1 MPRKP
6 LTLAVL
12 NDQRGALGLP
22 PYTGAD
28 QPAELRR
35 AALDTVLA
43 GIEAGSAEPS
53 RPVVMGAVRFLLD
66 RLAELAPGR
75 SVEVRVPPYAAV
87 QCIDGP
93 HHTRGTPPNVVEM
106 DATAWIGL
114 ATGRL
119 AWDDAVADGRVR
131 ASGPRADLSG
141 HLPLPIDRED
151 EETVRSLAD

>member
-6 LTLAVL
+6 LTRAVL
-12 NDQRGALGLP
+12 DERRAALGLP
-22 PYTGAD
+22 PYGGPD
-28 QPAELRR
+28 EPAALRR

-43 GIEAGSAEPS
+43 AAAAGSAEPS

-87 QCIDGP
+87 QCVDGP

-106 DATAWIGL
+106 DAVTWIDL

-119 AWDDAVADGRVR
+119 AWADAVADGRVR
-131 ASGPRADLSG
+131 ASGARADLSE
-141 HLPLPIDRED
+141 HLPLPLDREPL
-151 EETVRSLAD
+151 T

>member
-1 MPRKP
+1 MSRKP

-12 NDQRGALGLP
+12 NDQRGAFGLA

-28 QPAELRR
+28 EPAELRR
-35 AALDTVLA
+35 VALDTVLA
-43 GIEAGSAEPS
+43 GIEAGSTEPS
-53 RPVVMGAVRFLLD
+53 RPVMMGAVRFLLD

-93 HHTRGTPPNVVEM
+93 HHTRGTPSNVVEM
-106 DATAWIGL
+106 DAAAWIGL

-119 AWDDAVADGRVR
+119 AWDDAVTAGRVR
-131 ASGPRADLSG
+131 ASGSRADLSA
-141 HLPLPIDRED
+141 HVPLPLDREN
-151 EETVRSLAD
+151 TQPG